1 MGGVKNNRT
10 VFAGM
15 AVLSQDRTKWIEIEL
30 KLPYET
36 SDSGAI
42 YLNGEIYLFGGL
54 NNPKALY
61 KLDKNLKWIRLA
73 DMNVGRWDIQNSCLE
88 WNGDIWVFGG
98 LDRGNI
104 ENLKSV
110 ERYDPKENKWTL
122 MA

>member
-1 MGGVKNNRT
+1 MGGKKNNGND
-10 VFAGM
+10 FAGM

-30 KLPYET
+30 ELPYEA

-42 YLNGEIYLFGGL
+42 YLNGEIYLFGGRR
-54 NNPKALY
+54 NPKALY

-73 DMNVGRWDIQNSCLE
+73 DMNVGRRWISNNCLE
-88 WNGDIWVFGG
+88 WNGNIWVFGG
-98 LDRGNI
+98 QD
-104 ENLKSV
+104 ENDKPLKSV